1 MKELSLYLLDLTQ
14 NSITANASLIS
25 IDIDENQAQNTLT
38 ISLKDNGCGMTD
50 EFVKKVTDPFTTTRT
65 TRDVGMG
72 VPLFKLAAEQSNGSF
87 DIVSSPGVGTE
98 LCGVFQYDH
107 IDRPPI
113 GDMASSMQ
121 NLLMSADTID
131 FVYTHKTE
139 KGTFVCDTRQLRDV
153 LGDQVSL
160 SSFDVLQWVVQY
172 VREGLDEINAEKY

>member
-1 MKELSLYLLDLTQ
+1 MKELSLYLLDLAQ

-25 IDIDENQAQNTLT
+25 IDIDENPAQNTLT
-38 ISLKDNGCGMTD
+38 IALRDNGQGMTD

-72 VPLFKLAAEQSNGSF
+72 VPLFKLAAEQAGGSF
-87 DIVSSPGVGTE
+87 DISSSPGEGTD
-98 LCGVFQYDH
+98 LCGVFQYNH
-107 IDRPPI
+107 LDRPPV

-131 FVYTHKTE
+131 FVYTHKTDN
-139 KGTFVCDTRQLRDV
+139 GTFVCDTRQLREV

-160 SSFDVLQWVVQY
+160 ASFDVLQWASQY
-172 VREGLDEINAEKY
+172 VREGLDEIHAEKY